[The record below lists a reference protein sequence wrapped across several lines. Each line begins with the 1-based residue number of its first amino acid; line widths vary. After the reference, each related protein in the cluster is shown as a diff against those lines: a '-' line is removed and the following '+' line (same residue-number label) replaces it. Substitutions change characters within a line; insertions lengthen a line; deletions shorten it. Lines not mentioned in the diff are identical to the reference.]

1 VRPERRT
8 FPRFLVSSRGVCCG
22 VAIAAAACEKQ
33 PADRA
38 DSSASSVVAAAAS
51 PTRIDS
57 APRAESAGAPA
68 RAVTTATCV
77 SEGDWQP
84 CSVQKRLTDA
94 GYVPIDKG
102 PSPAGVFPVPG
113 TTYALGPARLHVY
126 LFKSAKDREQ
136 AIAAID
142 TTAVSRRGRVA
153 PWPTRPTRI
162 TSNNLVGVLESDN
175 GQLIERVQLAIT
187 AGLPRQSR

>member
-1 VRPERRT
+1 M
-8 FPRFLVSSRGVCCG
+8 CCG
-22 VAIAAAACEKQ
+22 VAIAVAACEKQ
-33 PADRA
+33 SADRA
-38 DSSASSVVAAAAS
+38 DSSASSVAAAAAS
-51 PTRIDS
+51 PARIDS
-57 APRAESAGAPA
+57 ARRAESAGAPA
-68 RAVTTATCV
+68 PAATTPTCV
-77 SEGDWQP
+77 SEGEWQP

-113 TTYALGPARLHVY
+113 TTYALGPAQLHVY
-126 LFKSAKDREQ
+126 LFKSAKEREQ

-142 TTAVSRRGRVA
+142 TTAVSRHGSAA
-153 PWPTRPTRI
+153 PWPTRPTLI

-187 AGLPRQSR
+187 AGLPRPNR